1 MNRRVGQKDSMADRK
16 HTGNQMKARK
26 RNHGVAEALDP
37 VNKNGIATGQDNYL
51 CFSPGFR
58 GDDKF

>member
-1 MNRRVGQKDSMADRK
+1 
-16 HTGNQMKARK
+16 MKARK

>member
-1 MNRRVGQKDSMADRK
+1 
-16 HTGNQMKARK
+16 MKTRK
-26 RNHGVAEALDP
+26 RNHGVAEAPDP

-51 CFSPGFR
+51 CCSLGFK